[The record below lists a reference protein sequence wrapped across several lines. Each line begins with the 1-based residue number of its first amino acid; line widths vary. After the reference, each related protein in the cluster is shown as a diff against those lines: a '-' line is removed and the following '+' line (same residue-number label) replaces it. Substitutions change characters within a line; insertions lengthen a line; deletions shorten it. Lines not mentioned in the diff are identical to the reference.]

1 MTHDH
6 DPNRFTRRCAL
17 HTGGHA
23 LVAIAT
29 STLLSGCS
37 SASNAKAQAASAGMG
52 AAGGPPASLPKS
64 VAGIEIPDSSL
75 ARAAA
80 SLVYS
85 AAPEQLY
92 NHCMRTYVFAA
103 LLFEKMSR
111 PFDRELAF
119 VGSALHDLG
128 LLDAF
133 MSPTE
138 RFELDSADAAR
149 KFLQDHDV
157 PSDRAELVW
166 DAIAL
171 HTNVSIAARKAPEIA
186 MVSLGA
192 VMDAAGASLDQL
204 SPQAVEEVIAA
215 FPRLGFKAAAIQT
228 MIALCEK
235 KPDAQLLHPFADV
248 GRRHIP
254 GFVSP
259 TIEDLMLGSPF
270 AE

>member
-1 MTHDH
+1 MTDDL

-17 HTGGHA
+17 HTGAQA
-23 LVAIAT
+23 LVAITA
-29 STLLSGCS
+29 STLLSSCS
-37 SASNAKAQAASAGMG
+37 SASNAKAQSAGAGAASGTGAG
-52 AAGGPPASLPKS
+52 AGGAGAGDAPPASLPKS
-64 VAGIEIPDSSL
+64 VAGIDIPDSTL

-80 SLVYS
+80 SLVHS
-85 AAPEQLY
+85 ASREHLY

-103 LLFEKMSR
+103 LLFEKMNR

-138 RFELDSADAAR
+138 RFELDGADAAR
-149 KFLQDHDV
+149 KFLKDHNV
-157 PSDRAELVW
+157 PDDRAEIVW

-192 VMDAAGASLDQL
+192 VMDAAGARLDQL
-204 SPQAVEEVIAA
+204 SPQDVDAVVAA

-228 MIALCEK
+228 MIALCE
-235 KPDAQLLHPFADV
+235 
-248 GRRHIP
+248 
-254 GFVSP
+254 
-259 TIEDLMLGSPF
+259 
-270 AE
+270 